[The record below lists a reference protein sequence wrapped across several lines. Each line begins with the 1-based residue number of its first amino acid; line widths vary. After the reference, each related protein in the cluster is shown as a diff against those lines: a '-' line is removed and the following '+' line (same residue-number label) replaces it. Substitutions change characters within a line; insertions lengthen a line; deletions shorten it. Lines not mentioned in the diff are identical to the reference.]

1 MPSLILTA
9 LSVIIVAFALV
20 AGTNY
25 VNPAVQGKVE
35 VSRVLA
41 AQYAAIGSAI
51 SSYRIE
57 NSGVRP
63 TSMKDIEGYI
73 ARGAISGFG
82 KRSASFAWTITD
94 GAAGKPILCLTY
106 AEDWSGDYGTYLGLE
121 RFALDSSKQRP
132 EAVSVAP
139 TCSSP
144 SSDSIAIEDIA
155 SHINETR
162 STLSVLFE
170 EF

>member
-20 AGTNY
+20 AGTNF

-35 VSRVLA
+35 VSRVLS

-63 TSMKDIEGYI
+63 ASMDAIKGYI
-73 ARGAISGFG
+73 ARGALEGFG
-82 KRSASFAWTITD
+82 KRATSFSWTIE
-94 GAAGKPILCLTY
+94 GGPSGKRILCLTY
-106 AEDWSGDYGTYLGLE
+106 AGDSSDDYGTYLGLE
-121 RFALDSSKQRP
+121 RFALDSTRQRP
-132 EAVSVAP
+132 GSATVG
-139 TCSSP
+139 SSCA
-144 SSDSIAIEDIA
+144 SADTIAMENIA
-155 SHINETR
+155 SHINETG
-162 STLSVLFE
+162 STVSIRFE